1 MNKYVHYLIWEIQEK
16 ALKQK
21 ILIRLRN
28 LLVVVKNTSIKN
40 LEIKLSE
47 FKNDLQSQITILKD
61 SFARMESRQ
70 EKQEEIVEKLKEHG
84 TRIAILEEKQK
95 NCESKCNNN

>member
-1 MNKYVHYLIWEIQEK
+1 MNTAIITALITSFTTIVGVVITNS
-16 ALKQK
+16 KQS
-21 ILIRLRN
+21 
-28 LLVVVKNTSIKN
+28 TETQKN

-70 EKQEEIVEKLKEHG
+70 EKQEEIVEKLKDHG

>member
-1 MNKYVHYLIWEIQEK
+1 MNAAIITALITSFTTIVGVVITNS
-16 ALKQK
+16 KQS
-21 ILIRLRN
+21 
-28 LLVVVKNTSIKN
+28 TETQKN

>member
-1 MNKYVHYLIWEIQEK
+1 MNTAIITALITSVTTIVGVVITNS
-16 ALKQK
+16 KQS
-21 ILIRLRN
+21 
-28 LLVVVKNTSIKN
+28 TETQKN

-70 EKQEEIVEKLKEHG
+70 EKQEKIVEKLKEHG

>member
-1 MNKYVHYLIWEIQEK
+1 MNTAIITALITSVTTIVGVVITNS
-16 ALKQK
+16 KQS
-21 ILIRLRN
+21 
-28 LLVVVKNTSIKN
+28 TETQKN

>member
-1 MNKYVHYLIWEIQEK
+1 MNTAIITALITSFTTIVGVVITNS
-16 ALKQK
+16 KQS
-21 ILIRLRN
+21 
-28 LLVVVKNTSIKN
+28 TETQKN

-61 SFARMESRQ
+61 SFARIESRQ

-84 TRIAILEEKQK
+84 TRIAVLEEKQK

>member
-1 MNKYVHYLIWEIQEK
+1 MNTAIITALITSFTTIVGVIITNS
-16 ALKQK
+16 KQS
-21 ILIRLRN
+21 
-28 LLVVVKNTSIKN
+28 TETQKN

-95 NCESKCNNN
+95 KL

>member
-1 MNKYVHYLIWEIQEK
+1 MNTAIITALITSVTTIVG
-16 ALKQK
+16 
-21 ILIRLRN
+21 
-28 LLVVVKNTSIKN
+28 VVITNSRQSTETQKN

>member
-1 MNKYVHYLIWEIQEK
+1 MNTAIVTALITSFTTIVGVVITNS
-16 ALKQK
+16 KQS
-21 ILIRLRN
+21 
-28 LLVVVKNTSIKN
+28 TETQKN

-61 SFARMESRQ
+61 SFTRMESRQ

>member
-1 MNKYVHYLIWEIQEK
+1 MNTAIITALITSFTTIVGVVITNS
-16 ALKQK
+16 KQS
-21 ILIRLRN
+21 
-28 LLVVVKNTSIKN
+28 TETQKN

-84 TRIAILEEKQK
+84 TRIAVLEEKQK

>member
-1 MNKYVHYLIWEIQEK
+1 MNTAIITALITSFTTIVGVVITNS
-16 ALKQK
+16 KQS
-21 ILIRLRN
+21 
-28 LLVVVKNTSIKN
+28 TETQKN

-84 TRIAILEEKQK
+84 TRIAILEEKQR
-95 NCESKCNNN
+95 NYESKCNNN

>member
-1 MNKYVHYLIWEIQEK
+1 MNTAIITALITSFTTIVGVVFTNS
-16 ALKQK
+16 KQS
-21 ILIRLRN
+21 
-28 LLVVVKNTSIKN
+28 TETQKN

>member
-1 MNKYVHYLIWEIQEK
+1 MNTAIVTALITSFTTIVGVVITNS
-16 ALKQK
+16 KQS
-21 ILIRLRN
+21 
-28 LLVVVKNTSIKN
+28 TETQKN

-84 TRIAILEEKQK
+84 TRIAILEEKTK
-95 NCESKCNNN
+95 SFERNRDD

>member
-1 MNKYVHYLIWEIQEK
+1 MNTAIITALITSFTTIVGVVITNS
-16 ALKQK
+16 KQS
-21 ILIRLRN
+21 
-28 LLVVVKNTSIKN
+28 TETQKN

>member
-1 MNKYVHYLIWEIQEK
+1 
-16 ALKQK
+16 
-21 ILIRLRN
+21 
-28 LLVVVKNTSIKN
+28 
-40 LEIKLSE
+40 
-47 FKNDLQSQITILKD
+47 
-61 SFARMESRQ
+61 MESRQ

>member
-1 MNKYVHYLIWEIQEK
+1 MNTAIITALITSFTTIVGVVITNS
-16 ALKQK
+16 KQS
-21 ILIRLRN
+21 
-28 LLVVVKNTSIKN
+28 TETQKN

-95 NCESKCNNN
+95 SCESKCNNN

>member
-1 MNKYVHYLIWEIQEK
+1 MNTAIVTALITSFTTIVGVVITNS
-16 ALKQK
+16 KQS
-21 ILIRLRN
+21 
-28 LLVVVKNTSIKN
+28 TETQKN

-70 EKQEEIVEKLKEHG
+70 EKQEEIAEKLKEHG
-84 TRIAILEEKQK
+84 TRIAILEEKTK
-95 NCESKCNNN
+95 SFERNRDD

>member
-1 MNKYVHYLIWEIQEK
+1 MNTAIITALITSFTTIVGVMITNS
-16 ALKQK
+16 KQS
-21 ILIRLRN
+21 
-28 LLVVVKNTSIKN
+28 TETQKN

>member
-1 MNKYVHYLIWEIQEK
+1 MNTAIITALITSFTTIVG
-16 ALKQK
+16 
-21 ILIRLRN
+21 
-28 LLVVVKNTSIKN
+28 VVVTNSKQSTETQKN

-70 EKQEEIVEKLKEHG
+70 EKQEEIVEKLEEHG
-84 TRIAILEEKQK
+84 TRIAILEEKTK
-95 NCESKCNNN
+95 SFERNLDD

>member
-1 MNKYVHYLIWEIQEK
+1 MNTAIITALITSFTTIVGVVITNS
-16 ALKQK
+16 KQS
-21 ILIRLRN
+21 
-28 LLVVVKNTSIKN
+28 TETQKN

-61 SFARMESRQ
+61 SFVRLESRQ

-95 NCESKCNNN
+95 NCESKCSN

>member
-1 MNKYVHYLIWEIQEK
+1 MNTAIVTALITSFTTIVGVVITNS
-16 ALKQK
+16 KQS
-21 ILIRLRN
+21 
-28 LLVVVKNTSIKN
+28 TETQKN

>member
-1 MNKYVHYLIWEIQEK
+1 MNTAIITALI
-16 ALKQK
+16 
-21 ILIRLRN
+21 
-28 LLVVVKNTSIKN
+28 TSITTIVGVVITNSKQSTETQKN

-61 SFARMESRQ
+61 SFARMDSRQ

>member
-1 MNKYVHYLIWEIQEK
+1 MNTAIITALITSVTTIVGVVITNS
-16 ALKQK
+16 KQS
-21 ILIRLRN
+21 
-28 LLVVVKNTSIKN
+28 TETQKN

-84 TRIAILEEKQK
+84 TRIAVLEEKQK

>member
-1 MNKYVHYLIWEIQEK
+1 MNTAIITALITSFTTIVG
-16 ALKQK
+16 
-21 ILIRLRN
+21 
-28 LLVVVKNTSIKN
+28 VVITNSRQSTETQKN

>member
-1 MNKYVHYLIWEIQEK
+1 MNTAIITALITSFTTIVGVVITNS
-16 ALKQK
+16 KQS
-21 ILIRLRN
+21 
-28 LLVVVKNTSIKN
+28 TETQKN

-61 SFARMESRQ
+61 SFVRIESRQ

-84 TRIAILEEKQK
+84 TRIAVLEEKQK

>member
-1 MNKYVHYLIWEIQEK
+1 MNTAIITALITSFTTIVGVVITNS
-16 ALKQK
+16 KQS
-21 ILIRLRN
+21 
-28 LLVVVKNTSIKN
+28 TETQKN

-95 NCESKCNNN
+95 NCESKCNNK

>member
-1 MNKYVHYLIWEIQEK
+1 MNTAIITALITSFTTIVGVVITNS
-16 ALKQK
+16 KQS
-21 ILIRLRN
+21 
-28 LLVVVKNTSIKN
+28 TETQKN

-95 NCESKCNNN
+95 NCESKCNN

>member
-1 MNKYVHYLIWEIQEK
+1 MNTAIITALI
-16 ALKQK
+16 
-21 ILIRLRN
+21 
-28 LLVVVKNTSIKN
+28 TSITTIVGVVITNPKQSTETQKN

>member
-1 MNKYVHYLIWEIQEK
+1 MNTAIITALITSFTTIVGVVITNS
-16 ALKQK
+16 KQS
-21 ILIRLRN
+21 
-28 LLVVVKNTSIKN
+28 TETQKN

-61 SFARMESRQ
+61 SFARMEFRQ

-84 TRIAILEEKQK
+84 TRIAILEEKQR

>member
-1 MNKYVHYLIWEIQEK
+1 MNTAIITALITSFTTIVGVVITNS
-16 ALKQK
+16 KQS
-21 ILIRLRN
+21 
-28 LLVVVKNTSIKN
+28 TETQKN

-95 NCESKCNNN
+95 NCESKCNSN

>member
-1 MNKYVHYLIWEIQEK
+1 MNTAIITALITSFTTIVGVVITNS
-16 ALKQK
+16 KQ
-21 ILIRLRN
+21 
-28 LLVVVKNTSIKN
+28 SIETQKN

>member
-1 MNKYVHYLIWEIQEK
+1 MNTAIITALI
-16 ALKQK
+16 
-21 ILIRLRN
+21 
-28 LLVVVKNTSIKN
+28 TSITTIVGVVITNSKQSTETQKN

>member
-1 MNKYVHYLIWEIQEK
+1 MNTAIVTALITSFTTIVG
-16 ALKQK
+16 
-21 ILIRLRN
+21 
-28 LLVVVKNTSIKN
+28 VVVTNSKQSTETQKN

-84 TRIAILEEKQK
+84 TRLAILEEKQK
-95 NCESKCNNN
+95 NCESKCNNG

>member
-1 MNKYVHYLIWEIQEK
+1 MNTAIITALITSFTTIVGVVITNS
-16 ALKQK
+16 KQS
-21 ILIRLRN
+21 
-28 LLVVVKNTSIKN
+28 TETQKN

-61 SFARMESRQ
+61 SFTRMESRQ